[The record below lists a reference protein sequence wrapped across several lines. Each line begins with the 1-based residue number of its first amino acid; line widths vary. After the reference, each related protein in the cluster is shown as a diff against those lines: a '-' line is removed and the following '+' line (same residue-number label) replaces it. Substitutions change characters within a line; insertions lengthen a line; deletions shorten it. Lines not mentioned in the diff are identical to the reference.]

1 MSRIVAGVV
10 LALSIGAAA
19 TGCMVEDCDPSWQT
33 CHDQPR
39 YEYVDYTGGTT
50 NSGNTYGNGSR
61 TYNEDNL
68 CVEYCDRLSVCG
80 ASQARDLSSCVA
92 ACKDRFARLPQQTAE
107 LCACIPQSRCEDAVE
122 GRCSPD
128 TSGTGGSATAG
139 GGGAPGAPGQTSS
152 GAASGNGVTA
162 GTGGSS
168 TSSASAG
175 QAGSSSMH
183 GGYGRG
189 GASHGTGG
197 SAPVS
202 GSAGTT
208 SGSGVG
214 GTHSGSGGTP
224 AAAGASCDPSPG
236 TAGEAPSEA
245 GQAGAPQAEPGIACT
260 CDCQC
265 PGAQRCIDGYCCE

>member
-19 TGCMVEDCDPSWQT
+19 TGCMVENCDPSWET

-139 GGGAPGAPGQTSS
+139 GGAPGAPGQTSS
-152 GAASGNGVTA
+152 GAASGNVGAA

-168 TSSASAG
+168 ASSASAG

-189 GASHGTGG
+189 GASHGAGG

-202 GSAGTT
+202 GSAGMT
-208 SGSGVG
+208 SAGGAG

-224 AAAGASCDPSPG
+224 AAAGASCEPSAS

-245 GQAGAPQAEPGIACT
+245 GQAGAPQTEPGIACT

-265 PGAQRCIDGYCCE
+265 PGVQRCIDGYCCD

>member
-1 MSRIVAGVV
+1 MSRIVAGVM

-19 TGCMVEDCDPSWQT
+19 TGCMVEDCDPSWET

-50 NSGNTYGNGSR
+50 NSGTTYGNGSR
-61 TYNEDNL
+61 TYNEDTL

-168 TSSASAG
+168 ASSASAG

-202 GSAGTT
+202 GSAGMT
-208 SGSGVG
+208 SASGAG

-224 AAAGASCDPSPG
+224 AAAGASCEPSAS

-245 GQAGAPQAEPGIACT
+245 GQAGAPQTEPGIACT

-265 PGAQRCIDGYCCE
+265 PGAQRCIDGYCCD

>member
-1 MSRIVAGVV
+1 MSRFVAGVT

-19 TGCMVEDCDPSWQT
+19 TGCMVEDCDPSWE

-39 YEYVDYTGGTT
+39 YEYGDSAGGSTT
-50 NSGNTYGNGSR
+50 YGNTYGNGSR

-68 CVEYCDRLSVCG
+68 CTEYCDRLSVCG
-80 ASQARDLSSCVA
+80 ASQARDLTSCIA

-128 TSGTGGSATAG
+128 TSGTGGSATGG
-139 GGGAPGAPGQTSS
+139 GGGAPGQSSS
-152 GAASGNGVTA
+152 GAAPGSGEPAGNGGSA
-162 GTGGSS
+162 APAPSSTGGHAGLASS
-168 TSSASAG
+168 
-175 QAGSSSMH
+175 H

-189 GASHGTGG
+189 GASNAAAG
-197 SAPVS
+197 SAS
-202 GSAGTT
+202 IA
-208 SGSGVG
+208 
-214 GTHSGSGGTP
+214 GSGGTTSANGAGGSRP
-224 AAAGASCDPSPG
+224 GAGGTAASAGTSCDPAPG

-245 GQAGAPQAEPGIACT
+245 GQAGAPQSEPGLACT

-265 PGAQRCIDGYCCE
+265 PGAQRCVDGYCCD